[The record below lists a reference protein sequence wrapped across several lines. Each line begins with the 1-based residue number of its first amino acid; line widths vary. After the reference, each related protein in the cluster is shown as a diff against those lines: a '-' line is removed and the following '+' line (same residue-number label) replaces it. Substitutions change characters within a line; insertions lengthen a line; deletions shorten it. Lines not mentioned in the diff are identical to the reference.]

1 MRNRIR
7 PDLHVV
13 WVLSRPSSGLRRV
26 MGMRL
31 LRVRLGGMTVAGPI
45 ALAIFAFLAAGA
57 FKSVEEA
64 QQRMCLPHLRFE
76 PQASSRGTYD
86 ELFAHYR
93 KLYFAFGQ
101 SQAEPA
107 AMGDV
112 LPALRAIAAR
122 ARKS

>member
-45 ALAIFAFLAAGA
+45 ALAIWLISTGAPLKVSVPLLVSAALLTASAVGWQGKGTRALASACVWVGRPAGSA
-57 FKSVEEA
+57 Y
-64 QQRMCLPHLRFE
+64 QR
-76 PQASSRGTYD
+76 
-86 ELFAHYR
+86 
-93 KLYFAFGQ
+93 
-101 SQAEPA
+101 A
-107 AMGDV
+107 A
-112 LPALRAIAAR
+112 L
-122 ARKS
+122 